1 MTTTNLRIRGLTKSF
16 GGVRALDGVD
26 LTVPAGQVHALLGHN
41 GAGKSTLI
49 KCLGGAYPPDAGT
62 IEVGGTSYTRLTPR
76 ESIASGVA
84 IIFQTLS
91 VVDALTVAENIFLG
105 QEWTRYGRIDRRAQE
120 EVAAGLLER
129 VAAKCSPRD
138 RVGDLPMGQ
147 RQLVEIAKALSR
159 SASVLVLDEPTAA
172 LSGAETDAL
181 AERVEDLRTQGLAVV
196 YVTHLLGEVERLA
209 DAVTVL
215 RDGRVAHHAGV
226 AGQTRRDLVE
236 AVAGSPVQDARDP
249 RPAPGPRAHGLGRP
263 PGSEVQG
270 RGQTS
275 AREVQ
280 GPDEMPG
287 SDAQGFGHTSG
298 PQAHGL
304 SHTPGSE
311 VQGRGQT
318 SGREVQGSGQTPG
331 REVQGLDEM
340 PGSDAQGFG
349 HTSGPQAHGLSHT
362 PGSGVQGR
370 GHPPGPEA
378 HGLGQTPGSDV
389 QGLGH
394 TSGTQAHG
402 LSHTPGPEA
411 HGLAHPPAPDAHEPL
426 HTPTRDVP
434 EARRAPV
441 SPRLVVEALHGPGFG
456 PVDLTVASGE
466 RVGLFGL
473 IGSGRTRILE
483 TLYGRR
489 RATAGTIRAG
499 DRTVTPARPTD
510 ALAAGIALVPADRR
524 TQGLFPSL
532 SAQDNTLLPTVR
544 PLARYGVRAL
554 HTERRVFEAL
564 AAAVGLRPAQ
574 PRLPAGAFSGGNQQ
588 KLVLGRWINEAR
600 HVDVLLLDEPT
611 QGVDVGARREIYR
624 VVSALAEDRGTAV
637 LFASS
642 DPEEIVALAD
652 RCLIVARGR
661 IVGELSGTEL
671 TEQALLSAVHDP
683 LTAEGAA

>member
-1 MTTTNLRIRGLTKSF
+1 MTTTDLRISGLTKSF

-76 ESIASGVA
+76 ASIASGVA

-105 QEWTRYGRIDRRAQE
+105 QEWTRHGRIDRRAQE
-120 EVAAGLLER
+120 EVAAGLLQR
-129 VAAKCSPRD
+129 VAATCSPRD

-159 SASVLVLDEPTAA
+159 SAAVLVLDEPTAA

-181 AERVEDLRTQGLAVV
+181 AERVEDLRAQGLAIV

-215 RDGRVAHHAGV
+215 RDGRVAHHATV
-226 AGQTRRDLVE
+226 AGQTRRALVE
-236 AVAGSPVQDARDP
+236 AIAG
-249 RPAPGPRAHGLGRP
+249 RPAEVVPKSPR
-263 PGSEVQG
+263 
-270 RGQTS
+270 
-275 AREVQ
+275 
-280 GPDEMPG
+280 
-287 SDAQGFGHTSG
+287 
-298 PQAHGL
+298 
-304 SHTPGSE
+304 
-311 VQGRGQT
+311 
-318 SGREVQGSGQTPG
+318 
-331 REVQGLDEM
+331 
-340 PGSDAQGFG
+340 
-349 HTSGPQAHGLSHT
+349 
-362 PGSGVQGR
+362 
-370 GHPPGPEA
+370 
-378 HGLGQTPGSDV
+378 
-389 QGLGH
+389 
-394 TSGTQAHG
+394 
-402 LSHTPGPEA
+402 
-411 HGLAHPPAPDAHEPL
+411 PPAP
-426 HTPTRDVP
+426 
-434 EARRAPV
+434 
-441 SPRLVVEALHGPGFG
+441 PRLVAEDLRGPGFG
-456 PVDLTVASGE
+456 PVGLSVAEGE

-489 RATAGTIRAG
+489 RATSGTIRVG
-499 DRTVTPARPTD
+499 DRTVTPARPAD

-524 TQGLFPSL
+524 GQGLFPSMT
-532 SAQDNTLLPTVR
+532 AQDNALLPSVR
-544 PLARYGVRAL
+544 CLSRFGVRGL
-554 HTERRVFEAL
+554 RSERRVFGAL
-564 AAAVGLRPAQ
+564 ATAVGLRPTR

-600 HVDVLLLDEPT
+600 QVEVLLLDEPT
-611 QGVDVGARREIYR
+611 QGVDVGARQEIYR
-624 VVSALAEDRGTAV
+624 VVSALAEERGTAV

-683 LTAEGAA
+683 QIAEGAA

>member
-1 MTTTNLRIRGLTKSF
+1 MTTTNLRISGLTKSF

-105 QEWTRYGRIDRRAQE
+105 QEWTRHGRIDRRAQE
-120 EVAAGLLER
+120 EVAAGLLQR

-159 SASVLVLDEPTAA
+159 SAAVLVLDEPTAA

-181 AERVEDLRTQGLAVV
+181 ARRVEDLRTQGLAIV

-215 RDGRVAHHAGV
+215 RDGRVAHHATVSGR
-226 AGQTRRDLVE
+226 TRRELVE
-236 AVAGSPVQDARDP
+236 AIAG
-249 RPAPGPRAHGLGRP
+249 RPAQTVAKSPR
-263 PGSEVQG
+263 
-270 RGQTS
+270 
-275 AREVQ
+275 
-280 GPDEMPG
+280 
-287 SDAQGFGHTSG
+287 
-298 PQAHGL
+298 
-304 SHTPGSE
+304 
-311 VQGRGQT
+311 
-318 SGREVQGSGQTPG
+318 
-331 REVQGLDEM
+331 
-340 PGSDAQGFG
+340 
-349 HTSGPQAHGLSHT
+349 
-362 PGSGVQGR
+362 
-370 GHPPGPEA
+370 
-378 HGLGQTPGSDV
+378 
-389 QGLGH
+389 
-394 TSGTQAHG
+394 
-402 LSHTPGPEA
+402 
-411 HGLAHPPAPDAHEPL
+411 PPAP
-426 HTPTRDVP
+426 
-434 EARRAPV
+434 
-441 SPRLVVEALHGPGFG
+441 PRLVAEDLRGPGFG
-456 PVDLTVASGE
+456 PVGLSVAEGE

-489 RATAGTIRAG
+489 RATAGTIRVG
-499 DRTVTPARPTD
+499 DRTVAPARPAD

-524 TQGLFPSL
+524 TQGLFPSMT
-532 SAQDNTLLPTVR
+532 AQDNALLPSVK
-544 PLARYGVRAL
+544 PLSRLGVRAL
-554 HTERRVFEAL
+554 SSERRVFGAL
-564 AAAVGLRPAQ
+564 ATAVGLRPAR

-600 HVDVLLLDEPT
+600 QVDVLLLDEPT
-611 QGVDVGARREIYR
+611 QGVDVGARQEIYR
-624 VVSALAEDRGTAV
+624 VVSTLAEERGTAV

-661 IVGELSGTEL
+661 IAGELSGAEL

>member
-1 MTTTNLRIRGLTKSF
+1 MTTNLRISGLTKSF

-105 QEWTRYGRIDRRAQE
+105 QEWTRHGRIDRRAQE
-120 EVAAGLLER
+120 EVAAGLLQR

-159 SASVLVLDEPTAA
+159 SAAVLVLDEPTAA

-181 AERVEDLRTQGLAVV
+181 AQRVEDLRTQGLAIV

-215 RDGRVAHHAGV
+215 RDGRVAHHATV
-226 AGQTRRDLVE
+226 AGQTRRDLVQ
-236 AVAGSPVQDARDP
+236 AIAG
-249 RPAPGPRAHGLGRP
+249 RPAETVRKPRR
-263 PGSEVQG
+263 
-270 RGQTS
+270 
-275 AREVQ
+275 
-280 GPDEMPG
+280 
-287 SDAQGFGHTSG
+287 
-298 PQAHGL
+298 
-304 SHTPGSE
+304 
-311 VQGRGQT
+311 
-318 SGREVQGSGQTPG
+318 
-331 REVQGLDEM
+331 
-340 PGSDAQGFG
+340 
-349 HTSGPQAHGLSHT
+349 
-362 PGSGVQGR
+362 
-370 GHPPGPEA
+370 
-378 HGLGQTPGSDV
+378 
-389 QGLGH
+389 
-394 TSGTQAHG
+394 
-402 LSHTPGPEA
+402 
-411 HGLAHPPAPDAHEPL
+411 PPAP
-426 HTPTRDVP
+426 
-434 EARRAPV
+434 
-441 SPRLVVEALHGPGFG
+441 PRLVVEALHGPGFG
-456 PVDLTVASGE
+456 PVGLTVAAGE

-473 IGSGRTRILE
+473 IGSGRTRVLE

-489 RATAGTIRAG
+489 RATAGTIRVG
-499 DRTVTPARPTD
+499 DRTVTPARPAD

-524 TQGLFPSL
+524 AQGLFPSMT
-532 SAQDNTLLPTVR
+532 AQDNALLPSVK
-544 PLARYGVRAL
+544 PLSRLGVRAL
-554 HTERRVFEAL
+554 SAERRVFGAL
-564 AAAVGLRPAQ
+564 ATAVGLRPAR

-600 HVDVLLLDEPT
+600 QVDVLLLDEPT
-611 QGVDVGARREIYR
+611 QGVDVGARQDIYR
-624 VVSALAEDRGTAV
+624 VVSTLAEERGTAV
-637 LFASS
+637 PFASS

-661 IVGELSGTEL
+661 IAGELSGAEL

>member
-1 MTTTNLRIRGLTKSF
+1 MTTTNLRISGLTKSF

-105 QEWTRYGRIDRRAQE
+105 QEWTRHGRIDRRAQE
-120 EVAAGLLER
+120 EVAAGLLQR

-159 SASVLVLDEPTAA
+159 SAAVLVLDEPTAA

-181 AERVEDLRTQGLAVV
+181 AQRVEDLRTQGLAIV

-215 RDGRVAHHAGV
+215 RDGRVAHHATV
-226 AGQTRRDLVE
+226 SGQTRRELVE
-236 AVAGSPVQDARDP
+236 AIAG
-249 RPAPGPRAHGLGRP
+249 RPAQAVAKSPR
-263 PGSEVQG
+263 
-270 RGQTS
+270 
-275 AREVQ
+275 
-280 GPDEMPG
+280 
-287 SDAQGFGHTSG
+287 
-298 PQAHGL
+298 
-304 SHTPGSE
+304 
-311 VQGRGQT
+311 
-318 SGREVQGSGQTPG
+318 
-331 REVQGLDEM
+331 
-340 PGSDAQGFG
+340 
-349 HTSGPQAHGLSHT
+349 
-362 PGSGVQGR
+362 
-370 GHPPGPEA
+370 
-378 HGLGQTPGSDV
+378 
-389 QGLGH
+389 
-394 TSGTQAHG
+394 
-402 LSHTPGPEA
+402 
-411 HGLAHPPAPDAHEPL
+411 PPAP
-426 HTPTRDVP
+426 
-434 EARRAPV
+434 
-441 SPRLVVEALHGPGFG
+441 PRLVAEDLRGPGFG
-456 PVDLTVASGE
+456 PVGLSVAEGE

-489 RATAGTIRAG
+489 RATAGTIRVG
-499 DRTVTPARPTD
+499 DRTVAPARPAD

-524 TQGLFPSL
+524 AQGLFPSMT
-532 SAQDNTLLPTVR
+532 AQDNALLPSVK
-544 PLARYGVRAL
+544 PLSRLGVRAL
-554 HTERRVFEAL
+554 SSERRVFGAL
-564 AAAVGLRPAQ
+564 ATAVGLRPAR

-600 HVDVLLLDEPT
+600 HLDVLLLDEPT
-611 QGVDVGARREIYR
+611 QGVDVGARQEIYR
-624 VVSALAEDRGTAV
+624 VVSTLAEERGTAV

-661 IVGELSGTEL
+661 IAGELSGAEL

>member
-1 MTTTNLRIRGLTKSF
+1 MTTTNLRISGLTKSF

-105 QEWTRYGRIDRRAQE
+105 QEWTRHGRIDRRAQE

-138 RVGDLPMGQ
+138 RVADLPMGQ

-159 SASVLVLDEPTAA
+159 SAAVLVLDEPTAA
-172 LSGAETDAL
+172 LSGTETDAL
-181 AERVEDLRTQGLAVV
+181 AERVEDLRAQGLAIV

-215 RDGRVAHHAGV
+215 RDGRVAHHATV
-226 AGQTRRDLVE
+226 AGRSRRELVE
-236 AVAGSPVQDARDP
+236 AIAGSPAQHVRP
-249 RPAPGPRAHGLGRP
+249 RPRDEAKHVRPRPQDETQHVRPRPHDDPQARSVRPRPRTEDRGRDQAPDAQQAASAQARPRA
-263 PGSEVQG
+263 
-270 RGQTS
+270 
-275 AREVQ
+275 
-280 GPDEMPG
+280 
-287 SDAQGFGHTSG
+287 
-298 PQAHGL
+298 
-304 SHTPGSE
+304 
-311 VQGRGQT
+311 
-318 SGREVQGSGQTPG
+318 
-331 REVQGLDEM
+331 
-340 PGSDAQGFG
+340 
-349 HTSGPQAHGLSHT
+349 
-362 PGSGVQGR
+362 
-370 GHPPGPEA
+370 
-378 HGLGQTPGSDV
+378 

-394 TSGTQAHG
+394 ARAQHAH
-402 LSHTPGPEA
+402 A
-411 HGLAHPPAPDAHEPL
+411 APAAAGAAQG
-426 HTPTRDVP
+426 R
-434 EARRAPV
+434 
-441 SPRLVVEALHGPGFG
+441 PRLAVDALRGPGFG
-456 PVDLTVASGE
+456 PVDLTVAAGE

-473 IGSGRTRILE
+473 IGSGRTRVLE

-489 RATAGTIRAG
+489 RATAGAMRVG
-499 DRTVTPARPTD
+499 DRTVSPSRPAD

-524 TQGLFPSL
+524 AQGLFPTMT
-532 SAQDNTLLPTVR
+532 AQDNALLPSVR
-544 PLARYGVRAL
+544 PLSRFGVRAL
-554 HTERRVFEAL
+554 RSERRVFGAL
-564 AAAVGLRPAQ
+564 ADAVGLRPAR
-574 PRLPAGAFSGGNQQ
+574 PGLAAGAFSGGNQQ

-611 QGVDVGARREIYR
+611 QGVDVGARQEIYR
-624 VVSALAEDRGTAV
+624 VVSTLAEERGTAV

-661 IVGELSGTEL
+661 IVGELSGAEL

>member
-1 MTTTNLRIRGLTKSF
+1 MTTTNLRISGLAKSF

-76 ESIASGVA
+76 ESIAAGVA

-120 EVAAGLLER
+120 EVAAGLLQR
-129 VAAKCSPRD
+129 VAARCSPRD

-181 AERVEDLRTQGLAVV
+181 AERVEDLRAQGLAIV
-196 YVTHLLGEVERLA
+196 YVTHLLSEVERLA

-215 RDGRVAHHAGV
+215 RDGRVTHQATV

-236 AVAGSPVQDARDP
+236 AIA
-249 RPAPGPRAHGLGRP
+249 GRP
-263 PGSEVQG
+263 
-270 RGQTS
+270 T
-275 AREVQ
+275 
-280 GPDEMPG
+280 
-287 SDAQGFGHTSG
+287 
-298 PQAHGL
+298 QAVH
-304 SHTPGSE
+304 
-311 VQGRGQT
+311 
-318 SGREVQGSGQTPG
+318 
-331 REVQGLDEM
+331 
-340 PGSDAQGFG
+340 
-349 HTSGPQAHGLSHT
+349 
-362 PGSGVQGR
+362 
-370 GHPPGPEA
+370 GPECA
-378 HGLGQTPGSDV
+378 TD
-389 QGLGH
+389 
-394 TSGTQAHG
+394 A
-402 LSHTPGPEA
+402 EA
-411 HGLAHPPAPDAHEPL
+411 
-426 HTPTRDVP
+426 P
-434 EARRAPV
+434 EARRGSPDTRRPQHAPGPGGHDARRM
-441 SPRLVVEALHGPGFG
+441 SSPDCQDPRRTPGRDERDPAATPGPDMPEPQRRPAPPRLVVEALRGPGFG
-456 PVDLTVASGE
+456 PVGLTVAEGE

-489 RATAGTIRAG
+489 RATAGTIRVG
-499 DRTVTPARPTD
+499 ERTVSPGRPAD
-510 ALAAGIALVPADRR
+510 ALGAGIALVPADRR
-524 TQGLFPSL
+524 AQGLFPSL
-532 SAQDNTLLPTVR
+532 SAQDNTLLPAVR
-544 PLARYGVRAL
+544 TLARYNVRAL
-554 HTERRVFEAL
+554 RTERRVFDAL
-564 AAAVGLRPAQ
+564 ATAVGLRPAR
-574 PRLPAGAFSGGNQQ
+574 PGLPAGAFSGGNQQ

-611 QGVDVGARREIYR
+611 QGVDVGARQEIYR
-624 VVSALAEDRGTAV
+624 VVSGLAAGRGTAV

-661 IVGELSGTEL
+661 IVGELSGAGL
-671 TEQALLSAVHDP
+671 TEQALLSAVHDADPDP
-683 LTAEGAA
+683 LPAEGAA

>member
-1 MTTTNLRIRGLTKSF
+1 MTTTNLRISGLTKSF

-105 QEWTRYGRIDRRAQE
+105 QEWTRHGRIDRRAQE
-120 EVAAGLLER
+120 EVAAGLLQR

-159 SASVLVLDEPTAA
+159 SAAVLVLDEPTAA

-181 AERVEDLRTQGLAVV
+181 AQRVEDLRTQGLAIV

-215 RDGRVAHHAGV
+215 RDGRVAHHATV
-226 AGQTRRDLVE
+226 SGQTRRELVE
-236 AVAGSPVQDARDP
+236 AIAGRPARTVAKSP
-249 RPAPGPRAHGLGRP
+249 RPP
-263 PGSEVQG
+263 
-270 RGQTS
+270 
-275 AREVQ
+275 AR
-280 GPDEMPG
+280 
-287 SDAQGFGHTSG
+287 
-298 PQAHGL
+298 
-304 SHTPGSE
+304 
-311 VQGRGQT
+311 
-318 SGREVQGSGQTPG
+318 
-331 REVQGLDEM
+331 
-340 PGSDAQGFG
+340 
-349 HTSGPQAHGLSHT
+349 
-362 PGSGVQGR
+362 
-370 GHPPGPEA
+370 
-378 HGLGQTPGSDV
+378 
-389 QGLGH
+389 
-394 TSGTQAHG
+394 
-402 LSHTPGPEA
+402 
-411 HGLAHPPAPDAHEPL
+411 
-426 HTPTRDVP
+426 
-434 EARRAPV
+434 
-441 SPRLVVEALHGPGFG
+441 PRLVAEDLRGPGFG
-456 PVDLTVASGE
+456 PVGLSVAEGE

-489 RATAGTIRAG
+489 RATAGTIRVG
-499 DRTVTPARPTD
+499 DRTVAPARPAD

-524 TQGLFPSL
+524 TQGLFPSMT
-532 SAQDNTLLPTVR
+532 AQDNALLPSVK
-544 PLARYGVRAL
+544 PLSRLGVRAL
-554 HTERRVFEAL
+554 SSERRVFGAL
-564 AAAVGLRPAQ
+564 ATAVGLRPAR

-600 HVDVLLLDEPT
+600 QVDVLLLDEPT
-611 QGVDVGARREIYR
+611 QGVDVGARQEIYR
-624 VVSALAEDRGTAV
+624 VVSTLAEERGTAV

-661 IVGELSGTEL
+661 IAGELSGAEL

>member
-1 MTTTNLRIRGLTKSF
+1 MTTTNLRISGLTKSF

-105 QEWTRYGRIDRRAQE
+105 QEWTRHGRIDRRAQE
-120 EVAAGLLER
+120 EVAAGLLQR

-159 SASVLVLDEPTAA
+159 SAAVLVLDEPTAA

-181 AERVEDLRTQGLAVV
+181 AQRVEDLRTQGLAIV

-215 RDGRVAHHAGV
+215 RDGRVAHHARV
-226 AGQTRRDLVE
+226 AGQTRRDLVQ
-236 AVAGSPVQDARDP
+236 AIAG
-249 RPAPGPRAHGLGRP
+249 RPAETVRKPRR
-263 PGSEVQG
+263 
-270 RGQTS
+270 
-275 AREVQ
+275 
-280 GPDEMPG
+280 
-287 SDAQGFGHTSG
+287 
-298 PQAHGL
+298 
-304 SHTPGSE
+304 
-311 VQGRGQT
+311 
-318 SGREVQGSGQTPG
+318 
-331 REVQGLDEM
+331 
-340 PGSDAQGFG
+340 
-349 HTSGPQAHGLSHT
+349 
-362 PGSGVQGR
+362 
-370 GHPPGPEA
+370 
-378 HGLGQTPGSDV
+378 
-389 QGLGH
+389 
-394 TSGTQAHG
+394 
-402 LSHTPGPEA
+402 
-411 HGLAHPPAPDAHEPL
+411 PPAP
-426 HTPTRDVP
+426 
-434 EARRAPV
+434 
-441 SPRLVVEALHGPGFG
+441 PRLVVEALHGPGFG
-456 PVDLTVASGE
+456 PVGLSVAAGE

-473 IGSGRTRILE
+473 IGSGRTRVLE

-489 RATAGTIRAG
+489 RATAGTIRVG
-499 DRTVTPARPTD
+499 DRTVTPARPAD

-524 TQGLFPSL
+524 AQGLFPSMT
-532 SAQDNTLLPTVR
+532 AQDNALLPSVK
-544 PLARYGVRAL
+544 PLSRLGVRAL
-554 HTERRVFEAL
+554 SAERRVFGAL
-564 AAAVGLRPAQ
+564 ATAVGLRPAR

-600 HVDVLLLDEPT
+600 QVDVLLLDEPT
-611 QGVDVGARREIYR
+611 QGVDVGARQDIYR
-624 VVSALAEDRGTAV
+624 VVSTLAEERGTAV

-661 IVGELSGTEL
+661 IAGELSGAEL

>member
-1 MTTTNLRIRGLTKSF
+1 MTTTNLRISGLTKSF

-49 KCLGGAYPPDAGT
+49 KCLGGAHPPDAGT

-84 IIFQTLS
+84 VIFQTLS

-105 QEWTRYGRIDRRAQE
+105 QEWTRHGRVDRRAQE

-181 AERVEDLRTQGLAVV
+181 ARRVEDLRTQGLAIV

-215 RDGRVAHHAGV
+215 RDGRVAHHATV
-226 AGQTRRDLVE
+226 AGQTRRELVE
-236 AVAGSPVQDARDP
+236 AIAG
-249 RPAPGPRAHGLGRP
+249 RPAQAVVKSPR
-263 PGSEVQG
+263 
-270 RGQTS
+270 
-275 AREVQ
+275 
-280 GPDEMPG
+280 
-287 SDAQGFGHTSG
+287 
-298 PQAHGL
+298 
-304 SHTPGSE
+304 
-311 VQGRGQT
+311 
-318 SGREVQGSGQTPG
+318 
-331 REVQGLDEM
+331 
-340 PGSDAQGFG
+340 
-349 HTSGPQAHGLSHT
+349 
-362 PGSGVQGR
+362 
-370 GHPPGPEA
+370 
-378 HGLGQTPGSDV
+378 
-389 QGLGH
+389 
-394 TSGTQAHG
+394 
-402 LSHTPGPEA
+402 
-411 HGLAHPPAPDAHEPL
+411 PPAPPG
-426 HTPTRDVP
+426 
-434 EARRAPV
+434 
-441 SPRLVVEALHGPGFG
+441 LVAEDLRGPGFG
-456 PVDLTVASGE
+456 PVGLSVAEGE

-489 RATAGTIRAG
+489 RATVGTIRVG
-499 DRTVTPARPTD
+499 DRTVTPARPAD

-524 TQGLFPSL
+524 AQGLFPSM
-532 SAQDNTLLPTVR
+532 SAQDNALLPSVR
-544 PLARYGVRAL
+544 PLSRLGVRAL
-554 HTERRVFEAL
+554 RSERRVFGAL
-564 AAAVGLRPAQ
+564 ATAVGLRPAL

-600 HVDVLLLDEPT
+600 QVDVLLLDEPT
-611 QGVDVGARREIYR
+611 QGVDVGARQEIYR
-624 VVSALAEDRGTAV
+624 VVSALAEERGAAV

-683 LTAEGAA
+683 LTDEGAA

>member
-1 MTTTNLRIRGLTKSF
+1 MTTTNLRISGLTKSF

-62 IEVGGTSYTRLTPR
+62 IEVCGTPYSRLTPR

-105 QEWTRYGRIDRRAQE
+105 QEWTRHGRIDRRAQE
-120 EVAAGLLER
+120 EVAAGLLQR

-159 SASVLVLDEPTAA
+159 SAAVLVLDEPTAA

-181 AERVEDLRTQGLAVV
+181 AERVEDLRAQGLALV

-215 RDGRVAHHAGV
+215 RDGRVTHHATV
-226 AGQTRRDLVE
+226 AGRTRRELVE
-236 AVAGSPVQDARDP
+236 AIAGPPAEQVRP
-249 RPAPGPRAHGLGRP
+249 RTESGPRTGSIGHTPAPDTHHVVHAPAAPRA
-263 PGSEVQG
+263 
-270 RGQTS
+270 
-275 AREVQ
+275 
-280 GPDEMPG
+280 
-287 SDAQGFGHTSG
+287 
-298 PQAHGL
+298 
-304 SHTPGSE
+304 
-311 VQGRGQT
+311 
-318 SGREVQGSGQTPG
+318 
-331 REVQGLDEM
+331 
-340 PGSDAQGFG
+340 
-349 HTSGPQAHGLSHT
+349 
-362 PGSGVQGR
+362 
-370 GHPPGPEA
+370 GHPPAGEA
-378 HGLGQTPGSDV
+378 PRA
-389 QGLGH
+389 GH
-394 TSGTQAHG
+394 T
-402 LSHTPGPEA
+402 
-411 HGLAHPPAPDAHEPL
+411 PDP
-426 HTPTRDVP
+426 
-434 EARRAPV
+434 
-441 SPRLVVEALHGPGFG
+441 PRLEVEALRGPGFG
-456 PVDLTVASGE
+456 PVDLTVAAGE

-489 RATAGTIRAG
+489 RATAGTTRVG
-499 DRTVTPARPTD
+499 DRTVSPARPAD

-524 TQGLFPSL
+524 AQGLFPTMT
-532 SAQDNTLLPTVR
+532 AQDNALLPSVQ
-544 PLARYGVRAL
+544 PLSRFGVRAL
-554 HTERRVFEAL
+554 RSERRVFGAL
-564 AAAVGLRPAQ
+564 ADAVGLRPAR
-574 PRLPAGAFSGGNQQ
+574 PGLPAGAFSGGNQQ

-600 HVDVLLLDEPT
+600 HVEVLLLDEPT
-611 QGVDVGARREIYR
+611 QGVDVGARQEIYR
-624 VVSALAEDRGTAV
+624 VVSTLAQERGTAV

-652 RCLIVARGR
+652 RCLIVAQGR
-661 IVGELSGTEL
+661 IAGELSGAEL
-671 TEQALLSAVHDP
+671 TEQALLSAAHDP

>member
-1 MTTTNLRIRGLTKSF
+1 MTTTNLRISGLTKSF

-76 ESIASGVA
+76 ASIASGVA

-105 QEWTRYGRIDRRAQE
+105 QEWTRHGRIDRRAQE

-159 SASVLVLDEPTAA
+159 SAAVLVLDEPTAA

-181 AERVEDLRTQGLAVV
+181 AQRVEDLRAQGLAIV

-215 RDGRVAHHAGV
+215 RDGRVAHHATVSGR
-226 AGQTRRDLVE
+226 TRRELVE
-236 AVAGSPVQDARDP
+236 AIAG
-249 RPAPGPRAHGLGRP
+249 RPAQAVPKSPR
-263 PGSEVQG
+263 
-270 RGQTS
+270 
-275 AREVQ
+275 
-280 GPDEMPG
+280 
-287 SDAQGFGHTSG
+287 
-298 PQAHGL
+298 
-304 SHTPGSE
+304 
-311 VQGRGQT
+311 
-318 SGREVQGSGQTPG
+318 
-331 REVQGLDEM
+331 
-340 PGSDAQGFG
+340 
-349 HTSGPQAHGLSHT
+349 
-362 PGSGVQGR
+362 
-370 GHPPGPEA
+370 
-378 HGLGQTPGSDV
+378 
-389 QGLGH
+389 
-394 TSGTQAHG
+394 
-402 LSHTPGPEA
+402 
-411 HGLAHPPAPDAHEPL
+411 PPAP
-426 HTPTRDVP
+426 
-434 EARRAPV
+434 
-441 SPRLVVEALHGPGFG
+441 PRLVAEDLRGAGFG
-456 PVDLTVASGE
+456 PVGLSVAEGE

-489 RATAGTIRAG
+489 RATAGTIRVG
-499 DRTVTPARPTD
+499 DRTVAPARPAD

-524 TQGLFPSL
+524 AQGLFPSMT
-532 SAQDNTLLPTVR
+532 AQDNALLPSVK
-544 PLARYGVRAL
+544 PLSRLGVRAL
-554 HTERRVFEAL
+554 RSERRVFDGL
-564 AAAVGLRPAQ
+564 ATAVGLRPARS
-574 PRLPAGAFSGGNQQ
+574 RLSASAFSGGNQQ

-611 QGVDVGARREIYR
+611 QGVDVGARQEIYR
-624 VVSALAEDRGTAV
+624 VVSALAEERGTAV

-642 DPEEIVALAD
+642 DPEEIVTLAD

-661 IVGELSGTEL
+661 IVGELSGTQL

-683 LTAEGAA
+683 KTAEGAA

>member
-1 MTTTNLRIRGLTKSF
+1 MTTPNLRISGLTKSF

-62 IEVGGTSYTRLTPR
+62 IEVGGTTYTRLTPR

-105 QEWTRYGRIDRRAQE
+105 QEWTRHGRIDRRAQE

-147 RQLVEIAKALSR
+147 RQLVEVAKALSR

-181 AERVEDLRTQGLAVV
+181 AERVEDLRTQGLAIV

-215 RDGRVAHHAGV
+215 RDGRVAHHATV
-226 AGQTRRDLVE
+226 AGRTRRELVE
-236 AVAGSPVQDARDP
+236 AIAG
-249 RPAPGPRAHGLGRP
+249 RPAEVVPKSPR
-263 PGSEVQG
+263 
-270 RGQTS
+270 
-275 AREVQ
+275 
-280 GPDEMPG
+280 
-287 SDAQGFGHTSG
+287 
-298 PQAHGL
+298 
-304 SHTPGSE
+304 
-311 VQGRGQT
+311 
-318 SGREVQGSGQTPG
+318 
-331 REVQGLDEM
+331 
-340 PGSDAQGFG
+340 
-349 HTSGPQAHGLSHT
+349 
-362 PGSGVQGR
+362 
-370 GHPPGPEA
+370 
-378 HGLGQTPGSDV
+378 
-389 QGLGH
+389 
-394 TSGTQAHG
+394 
-402 LSHTPGPEA
+402 
-411 HGLAHPPAPDAHEPL
+411 PPAP
-426 HTPTRDVP
+426 
-434 EARRAPV
+434 
-441 SPRLVVEALHGPGFG
+441 PRLVAEALHGPGFG
-456 PVDLTVASGE
+456 PVDLTVAAGE

-473 IGSGRTRILE
+473 IGSGRTRVLE

-489 RATAGTIRAG
+489 RATAGTIRVG
-499 DRTVTPARPTD
+499 DRTVTPARPAD

-524 TQGLFPSL
+524 VQGLFPSMT
-532 SAQDNTLLPTVR
+532 AQDNALLPSVQ
-544 PLARYGVRAL
+544 PLSRFGVRAL
-554 HTERRVFEAL
+554 RSERRVFGAL
-564 AAAVGLRPAQ
+564 ATAVGLRPAR

-600 HVDVLLLDEPT
+600 QVDVLLLDEPT
-611 QGVDVGARREIYR
+611 QGVDVGARQEIYR
-624 VVSALAEDRGTAV
+624 VVSTLAEERGTAV